1 MSVPP
6 STLIPSADR
15 WGPFAEG
22 LDPAERCARLRTLR
36 SIVHLLIGPRAG
48 QLRALLKE
56 AESDAA
62 VLPAALKALDA
73 LAPLDRRRVLAS
85 YAAIERPSPEVRR

>member
-6 STLIPSADR
+6 SSSIPPADR
-15 WGPFAEG
+15 WGPFADG
-22 LDPAERCARLRTLR
+22 LDLAERRARLRALR
-36 SIVHLLIGPRAG
+36 SVVHLLIGPRAG
-48 QLRALLKE
+48 QLRVLLKE

-62 VLPAALKALDA
+62 VLAAALRALDA

>member
-6 STLIPSADR
+6 TILIPSADR
-15 WGPFAEG
+15 WGPFADS
-22 LDPAERCARLRTLR
+22 LDLAERRARLRALR
-36 SIVHLLIGPRAG
+36 SVVHLLIGPRAG

-62 VLPAALKALDA
+62 LLPAALKALDA
-73 LAPLDRRRVLAS
+73 LTPLDRRRVLAS